1 MNGMKRFEILFFISP
16 YRMSSEPATL
26 ITVWII
32 EDDTHYRESLHS
44 VLDQTAGLQCT
55 WAFMDCES
63 ALAHAKVAKTNDIPN
78 VILLDINLPG
88 LSGIEGIGQL
98 KAYLPQA
105 SIVMLT
111 ILDTADTIYD
121 ALRAGASGYL
131 LKNASLC
138 QIIDAIRAANQGGT
152 LMPAQVASKVLGFF
166 TMAGAKIDYGLTERE
181 KEVLREMG
189 AGYSQKEIAARLFVS
204 PYTVNTHIQH
214 IYEKLHV
221 HSGIEAVAK
230 AIRERLI

>member
-1 MNGMKRFEILFFISP
+1 
-16 YRMSSEPATL
+16 MSSEPATP
-26 ITVWII
+26 ITVWVV

-44 VLDQTAGLQCT
+44 VLGQTAGLQCT

-63 ALAHAKVAKTNDIPN
+63 TLAHAKVCQPPDSPD

-98 KAYLPQA
+98 KAYLPRA
-105 SIVMLT
+105 RIVMLT

-138 QIIDAIRAANQGGT
+138 QIIDAIRTAHQGGT
-152 LMPAQVASKVLGFF
+152 LMPAEVASKVLGFF
-166 TMAGAKIDYGLTERE
+166 TAAGAKIDYGLTERE
-181 KEVLREMG
+181 KEVLSEMG

-204 PYTVNTHIQH
+204 PSTVNTHIQH